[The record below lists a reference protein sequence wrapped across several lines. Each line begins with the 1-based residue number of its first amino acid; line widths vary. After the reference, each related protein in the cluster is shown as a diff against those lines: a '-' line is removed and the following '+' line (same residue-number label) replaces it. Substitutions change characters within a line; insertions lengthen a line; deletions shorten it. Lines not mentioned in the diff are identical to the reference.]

1 MTYVHAKYI
10 ENTMQVSD
18 IIKFIRQGLGK
29 MEGEAPLN
37 AQKQN
42 VDGWTDR
49 LVQHLMPFCHSMH
62 GGGIKTS
69 TSS

>member
-49 LVQHLMPFCHSMH
+49 LMDRCN
-62 GGGIKTS
+62 T
-69 TSS
+69 